1 MALRDVVIRSTMNEM
16 VGDEEVEVWLKVG
29 SDPWILYDTVDVEA
43 GPTQDFEFIGVEED
57 VAHVMQLRAV
67 RDSRYRAG
75 YLGSDPDGWPEQSR
89 VEFIPGTSA
98 ALAPT
103 IVGGTWD
110 EPTIT
115 ATITVTPNPAHL
127 ADDLELLRDSVPIA
141 TIPGPHVGD
150 VVFEDIL
157 GAGADNDHAYTA
169 RHVVGGLHGTLS
181 DVYIQWEGA
190 LTLGVSNVE
199 YDSAPGEENM
209 KVYFEVRG
217 DSPAYDTLKL
227 WWRWSFGS
235 VDYPGGGGGGIEH
248 GGDVVVP
255 LDSPKEYGGIEFGYS
270 FPPGAGSTE
279 HHMEFRLAAYASA
292 VEVATSPWQDGFFV
306 TPP

>member
-1 MALRDVVIRSTMNEM
+1 MPLRDVVIRSTMHEM

-29 SDPWILYDTVDVEA
+29 ADPWALYDTVDVGA
-43 GPTQDFEFIGVEED
+43 GPTQDFEFIGLEED

-67 RDSRYRAG
+67 RDARYRSG
-75 YLGSDPDGWPEQSR
+75 YLGADPDGWPEQSR
-89 VEFIPGTSA
+89 VEFIPGTA
-98 ALAPT
+98 PALAPT
-103 IVGGTWD
+103 IAGGTWD

-115 ATITVTPNPAHL
+115 AEITVTPNPAHM
-127 ADDLELLRDSVPIA
+127 ADDLELFRDGVYHSTIA
-141 TIPGPHVGD
+141 GPHVGD
-150 VVFEDIL
+150 VVFEVL
-157 GAGADNDHAYTA
+157 GAGADNDHVYTA
-169 RHVVGGLHGTLS
+169 RHVVGGLHGEFS
-181 DVYIQWEGA
+181 DFFLQWEGG
-190 LTLGVSNVE
+190 LTLGVDNVE

-209 KVYFEVRG
+209 KVYFDVRG
-217 DSPAYDTLKL
+217 DYPAYDTLKL

-235 VDYPGGGGGGIEH
+235 VDYPSGGGGGLEH
-248 GGDVVVP
+248 DGGVVVP